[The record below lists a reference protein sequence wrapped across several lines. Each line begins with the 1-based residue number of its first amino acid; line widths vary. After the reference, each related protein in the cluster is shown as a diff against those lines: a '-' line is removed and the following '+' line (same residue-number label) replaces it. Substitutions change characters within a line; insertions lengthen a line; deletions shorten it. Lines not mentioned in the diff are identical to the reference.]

1 VSRPGQDRTRV
12 PGRWGI
18 LLLLVFLPLQGC
30 DNGQQEPA
38 TTFRAGTTSQGLQE
52 GPVIDPGPSSER
64 AFFSMGNP
72 YEGNTG
78 ARREGR
84 RLWGWYNC
92 ADCHG
97 SLGGGGIG
105 PPFADGVTV
114 YGEDPAS
121 LFRSI
126 AQGRPNGMP
135 TYGDIVPDQQ
145 IWMLVT
151 YIQALL
157 RGDVEGE
164 HRVERGIRIAEWEEG
179 MLDAPRAA
187 PPPGPASPPEDE
199 EGPR

>member
-1 VSRPGQDRTRV
+1 MGF
-12 PGRWGI
+12 
-18 LLLLVFLPLQGC
+18 LVLVGCLTLQAC
-30 DNGQQEPA
+30 DDGERQPA
-38 TTFRAGTTSQGLQE
+38 DTFRAGTTSAGLQE
-52 GPVIDPGPSSER
+52 APVIDPGPSSEQML
-64 AFFSMGNP
+64 FSMGNP
-72 YEGNTG
+72 YEGNSG
-78 ARREGR
+78 ARREGE

-105 PPFADGVTV
+105 PPFANGVTT

-135 TYGDIVPDQQ
+135 SYGNIVPDQQ

-151 YIQALL
+151 YAEALL
-157 RGDVEGE
+157 RGEVEGV

-187 PPPGPASPPEDE
+187 PPPGG
-199 EGPR
+199 GP

>member
-1 VSRPGQDRTRV
+1 VSPQGSDGGLVRAR
-12 PGRWGI
+12 GRWGI
-18 LLLLVFLPLQGC
+18 LLLGVLTLPGC
-30 DNGQQEPA
+30 GDEEQEPP
-38 TTFRAGTTSQGLQE
+38 TTFRAGTTSRGLQE
-52 GPVIDPGPSSER
+52 APVIDPGPSSER
-64 AFFSMGNP
+64 MLFSMGNP

-78 ARREGR
+78 ARREGQ

-105 PPFADGVTV
+105 PPFADGATI
-114 YGEDPAS
+114 YGADPAS

-135 TYGDIVPDQQ
+135 TYGDIVPEQQ

-151 YIQALL
+151 YAQALL
-157 RGDVEGE
+157 RGEVDGE
-164 HRVERGIRIAEWEEG
+164 HRVERGIRIGEWEEG

-187 PPPGPASPPEDE
+187 PPPGA
-199 EGPR
+199 GGGGR